1 MSSSD
6 SVADSPHYQ
15 RTQENDWR
23 LLMRLVP
30 YARQNIPTL
39 ALSLSLL
46 VPLAIAGAT
55 QPVVIGQ
62 VISLIRQEPTTF
74 AFLRDRSLLEGINI
88 LAVFLLG
95 TVVVQLTLQG
105 LQSYLV
111 QNVGQN
117 ITATIRNDLFEHVTS
132 LAIRFFDRT
141 PVGKL
146 ITRLTSDVEALGDV
160 FATGAIGIVGDLFA
174 MLVYAIT
181 MFWLQ
186 WQLATL
192 LIILIIPIT
201 WLITH
206 FQHRYRQANYRA
218 REELSSL
225 NSMLQENLVGANIVQ
240 LFRREHYNSELFRS
254 VNEGYI
260 TEIDR
265 TIFYDSA
272 VSATLEWVGLAA
284 ISLVIGFGGQQILNQ
299 QLTFGTLS
307 SFIVFAQRL
316 FDPLR
321 QFAEKFTAIQSGLTA
336 IERISDVLNEPIE
349 IQDPNTLNNQSD
361 IKVSHYPGE
370 IRFENVWFAYKSN
383 EYVLKNLSFVVHP
396 GEKIAIVG
404 PTGAGKSSIIR
415 LLCRLYDPT
424 QGRILLDGIDI
435 RELPQQE
442 LRRRM
447 GIILQESFLFV
458 GDVKSNI
465 ALGEQY
471 SLKEIQEAAIQT
483 NIANF
488 IKTLP
493 DGYETRLRERGT
505 NLSGGQKQLIA
516 FARTAIRNPQILILD
531 EATSNLD
538 AGTERSIQDNLGKI
552 MLGRTVIIIAHRL
565 SSIRTVD
572 RILVLR
578 KGELVETGTH
588 EELLDIKGTYSRLYA
603 LQMLGHLE

>member
-6 SVADSPHYQ
+6 SVADPSHYQ

-30 YARQNIPTL
+30 YARQNIPIL

-74 AFLRDRSLLEGINI
+74 AFLRDRPLLEGINI
-88 LAVFLLG
+88 LAVFLLC
-95 TVVVQLTLQG
+95 TVIIQLTLQG

-111 QNVGQN
+111 QKVGQSV
-117 ITATIRNDLFEHVTS
+117 TASIRNDLFEHVTS

-192 LIILIIPIT
+192 LIFLIVPIT

-240 LFRREHYNSELFRS
+240 LFRRQHYNSELFRS
-254 VNEGYI
+254 VNQRYI

-272 VSATLEWVGLAA
+272 VSATLEWVGLVA
-284 ISLVIGFGGQQILNQ
+284 IALVIGFGGQQILNQ
-299 QLTFGTLS
+299 QLTFGILS

-349 IQDPNTLNNQSD
+349 IQDPNTLNNQRG
-361 IKVSHYPGE
+361 IEVSQYPGE
-370 IRFENVWFAYKSN
+370 IRFENVWFAYKPN
-383 EYVLKNLSFVVHP
+383 EYVLKNLSFIVHP

-424 QGRILLDGIDI
+424 QGRILLDSIDI

-447 GIILQESFLFV
+447 GVILQESFLFV

-471 SLKEIQEAAIQT
+471 SLEEIQQAAIQT

-493 DGYETRLRERGT
+493 NGYKTRLRERGT

-516 FARTAIRNPQILILD
+516 FARTAIRNPQILVLD

-538 AGTERSIQDNLGKI
+538 VGTERDIQDSLGKM

-565 SSIRTVD
+565 SSIRTAD

-588 EELLDIKGTYSRLYA
+588 EELLYIKGMYSRLYA
-603 LQMLGHLE
+603 LQMLGHQE